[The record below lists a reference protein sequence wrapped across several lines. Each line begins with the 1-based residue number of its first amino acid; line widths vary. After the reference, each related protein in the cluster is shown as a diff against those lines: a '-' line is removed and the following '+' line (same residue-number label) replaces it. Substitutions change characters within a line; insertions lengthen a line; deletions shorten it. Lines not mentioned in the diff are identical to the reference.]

1 MINLMNDYNVIAHNK
16 ILKDLLKYQTE
27 LHVGYGMDDVCV
39 EAKELIKKELNN
51 YDVDIHFLVGG
62 TLTNKIALNH
72 ILKPYEA
79 IIAADSAHICV
90 HETGAIESNGH
101 KIITVKNVDGKVTV
115 DAIHKV
121 MKSHTDCHM
130 VKPKVV
136 YISNSTEYGTIYTKS
151 ELFDLSNYCKHHGLY
166 LYLDGARLGTALTS
180 KYNDLTL
187 SDICKYVD
195 IFYIGGTK
203 NGLMFG
209 EALVVKNENLKENFR
224 YTIKQN
230 GGMLSKGFLLGI
242 QFKTLFTDGLFYEI
256 AKNQNELAT
265 YLDNGL
271 NQLYIRHAMKTVTN
285 QIFITLD
292 KEVVEKLK
300 KHILFEVWE
309 DLRDEQVIRFVTHL
323 SLTKEDIDKALN
335 IIKESLDE

>member
-16 ILKDLLKYQTE
+16 ILKDLQKYQTE
-27 LHVGYGMDDVCV
+27 LHVGYGMDEVCK

-51 YDVDIHFLVGG
+51 DEVDIHFLVGG
-62 TLTNKIALNH
+62 TITNKIALNH

-79 IIAADSAHICV
+79 IIAADSSHIYV

-101 KIITVKNVDGKVTV
+101 KIITVKNVDGKITV
-115 DAIHKV
+115 DEIHKV
-121 MKSHTDCHM
+121 IKSHSDCHM

-136 YISNSTEYGTIYTKS
+136 YISNSTEFGTIYTKS

-166 LYLDGARLGTALTS
+166 LYLDGARLGCALTS
-180 KYNDLTL
+180 LYNDLTL

-209 EALVVKNENLKENFR
+209 EALVVKNEKIKEDFR
-224 YTIKQN
+224 YSIKQN

-242 QFKTLFTDGLFYEI
+242 QFKSLFSDNLFYEI
-256 AKNQNELAT
+256 AKQQNELAT
-265 YLDNGL
+265 YFDNRL
-271 NQLYIRHAMKTVTN
+271 NELYIRHSLKTVTN
-285 QIFITLD
+285 QIFIIL
-292 KEVVEKLK
+292 ESHVVEKLK
-300 KHILFEVWE
+300 EELLFEIWE
-309 DLRDEQVIRFVTHL
+309 DLGDEVVIRFVTHI
-323 SLTKEDIDKALN
+323 SLTKEDIDKAIN
-335 IIKESLDE
+335 IIKAALDE